1 MMKINSYWKTFEE
14 LTTSEL
20 YAVLQLRAAIFVVE
34 QNCPYQDL
42 DGKDL
47 KSHHLLCF
55 DNERLIGTARVLPPD
70 VSYPGAASIGRIVV
84 ATDQRGTKLGRAVVE
99 SSIEKVRAIWGE
111 IPLLIGA
118 QARLQGFYESLGF
131 ASEGEVY
138 DEDGIDHITM
148 RWNSVATLG

>member
-1 MMKINSYWKTFEE
+1 MTNINTYWKSFDE
-14 LTTSEL
+14 LTNREL
-20 YAVLQLRAAIFVVE
+20 YGMLQLRAAIFVVE

-55 DNERLIGTARVLPPD
+55 ENERLIGTARVLPPD
-70 VSYPGAASIGRIVV
+70 VSYSGAASIGRIVV
-84 ATDQRGTKLGRAVVE
+84 ATNHRGTKLGRAVVE
-99 SSIEKVRAIWGE
+99 LSLAKVRAIWGD

-131 ASEGEVY
+131 AAEGEVY
-138 DEDGIDHITM
+138 DEDGINHITM
-148 RWNSVATLG
+148 RWHPIVASD